1 MDVLGRYLD
10 DRDDEHARRR
20 RPEAWLEINQPIAP
34 AARLLAFDQWV
45 RTQLSTRLEWP
56 ADPARR
62 GRLLEQ
68 CRVRLETIVLDLWRR
83 GWMLDG
89 RALAGHILAAIDA
102 VSAAQKKG
110 GIRDFYAY
118 FSRAVEAY
126 VGANAEEL
134 QQEARKAS
142 SGPAKIGSLATSAL
156 AAFGVSTEP
165 RISLPELVAQ
175 RRAEIVSAKAGKLRE
190 KLARE
195 RRLQRPCSAPA
206 DQPELPL

>member
-1 MDVLGRYLD
+1 MDVLGEYLD
-10 DRDDEHARRR
+10 NRAAEQARQR
-20 RPEAWLEINQPIAP
+20 RPEAWLELNQPLAP
-34 AARLLAFDQWV
+34 EARLLAFDRWV
-45 RTQLSTRLEWP
+45 RTQLASRLQWP
-56 ADPARR
+56 ADPSRRAR
-62 GRLLEQ
+62 LIEQ
-68 CRVRLETIVLDLWRR
+68 CRVRLETLVLDLWRR

-89 RALAGHILAAIDA
+89 RVLAGHILSAIEA

-142 SGPAKIGSLATSAL
+142 SGPAKIGNLATSAL
-156 AAFGVSTEP
+156 AAFGVSTEA

-175 RRAEIVSAKAGKLRE
+175 RRAEIASEKAEKLRA

-195 RRLQRPCSAPA
+195 RRLQTPCSDPA
-206 DQPELPL
+206 AQPELPL